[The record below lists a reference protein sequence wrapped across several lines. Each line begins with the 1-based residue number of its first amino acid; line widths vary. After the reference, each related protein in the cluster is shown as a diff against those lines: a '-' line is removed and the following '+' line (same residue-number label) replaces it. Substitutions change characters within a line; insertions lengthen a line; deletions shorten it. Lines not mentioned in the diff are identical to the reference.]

1 MAREHANPASA
12 GARPPSQTG
21 KSLGVT
27 ACTAIVVGNMVGSGF
42 YLSPAAVAP
51 YGNLAILVWVI
62 MGAGAICLGL
72 TFARLARLAPATGG
86 PYAYTRLAY
95 GDFPGFLIA
104 WGYWISIWASLPVI
118 AIALAGAVIDLF
130 PALRGRSMAVLLTL
144 GAIWVVVLVNLRGV
158 KAAGVTAQ
166 ITTLAKLIPFGAV
179 AILGLLYVSPS
190 NFGDFNPSGLSTLQA
205 TAALAPLTMFAFLG
219 LESATV
225 PAGDVRDPERTI
237 PRSTV
242 LGIVIAT
249 TLYVLGTVVVMGVLP
264 RSELVGSVAPFSEA
278 AGAMW
283 GRAGELAIGLAVI
296 VSSIGALNGWTLL
309 MGQVPMAAARDG
321 LFPPLFGRLSARDVP
336 ATGIIVSAV
345 MATALVL
352 IQAAGSGG
360 FSAFYNLVV
369 GLATMTAVI
378 PYAFCALAGPLVSAR
393 VKGPPVPRLTPIEI
407 VAFIFSVFTLY
418 GSGAQAVLYGL
429 VLLLLGIPVYVWRRR
444 RSDIAAE
451 DMTKLD

>member
-1 MAREHANPASA
+1 MEREDQPAKA
-12 GARPPSQTG
+12 HTA

-72 TFARLARLAPATGG
+72 TFAKLARLAPQTGG

-95 GDFPGFLIA
+95 GDFAGFLIA

-118 AIALAGAVIDLF
+118 AIALAGAVIDLV
-130 PALRGRSMAVLLTL
+130 PALRGRSMAVILTL

-158 KAAGVTAQ
+158 KAAGAMAQ
-166 ITTLAKLIPFGAV
+166 VTTLAKLIPFGAV
-179 AILGLLYVSPS
+179 AIIGLLYVSPA
-190 NFGDFNPSGLSTLQA
+190 NFSDFNPSGLSTLQA

-237 PRSTV
+237 PRATV

-264 RSELVGSVAPFSEA
+264 RSELAGSVAPFSQT

-321 LFPPLFGRLSARDVP
+321 LFPPIFGRLSARDVP
-336 ATGIIVSAV
+336 AAGIIVSAL

-352 IQAAGSGG
+352 VQAAGSGG
-360 FSAFYNLVV
+360 FASFYNLVV
-369 GLATMTAVI
+369 GLATMAAVI

-393 VKGPPVPRLTPIEI
+393 VHGPPVPRVTPIEI
-407 VAFIFSVFTLY
+407 IAFIFSMFTLY
-418 GSGAQAVLYGL
+418 GAGAEAVLYGL

-444 RSDIAAE
+444 QTDADAQE
-451 DMTKLD
+451 PLKLE